1 MAKYGK
7 CATDQDNFV
16 NSLIFFGTCAK
27 VWFCPVVAM
36 TETNYIPMKKQQFPQ
51 FLKYLL
57 DTERYKLGD
66 IAQSSKVHVS
76 DLSKIVGGK
85 RNCGAK
91 LIGHILEGLDP
102 KDRADALVYWLKD
115 QIPAGYASGVVVQ
128 KAEDASQAKP
138 VASMFDDTLCFLA
151 EEAQTNEAVRNLLVA
166 TAQLFR
172 KSP

>member
-1 MAKYGK
+1 
-7 CATDQDNFV
+7 
-16 NSLIFFGTCAK
+16 
-27 VWFCPVVAM
+27 
-36 TETNYIPMKKQQFPQ
+36 MKSQQLPQ

-66 IAQSSKVHVS
+66 IALASKVHVS

-85 RNCGAK
+85 RNCGNK

-115 QIPAGYASGVVVQ
+115 QIPAGYASEMVVQ
-128 KAEDASQAKP
+128 KAEGSSQAEP
-138 VASMFDDTLCFLA
+138 LAPMFDNALSFLA
-151 EEAQTNEAVRNLLVA
+151 KEAQTNEAVRNLLVA

-172 KSP
+172 KST